1 MTKHCNKYC
10 NAKSFLFSLIFCKSE
25 NLAYP
30 SQKWEHEEIKDG

>member
-1 MTKHCNKYC
+1 MTKYCNKYC
-10 NAKSFLFSLIFCKSE
+10 NTKSFLFSLIFCKSE